1 MSKIARVDA
10 KILAY
15 PDANDFNN
23 IRRTVLVRVETS
35 DGIAGWGEG
44 IAMWPEA
51 CKATALIVEEG
62 LAPLILGEDP
72 SNPRALWRKMRGQ
85 TWWYGEG
92 GIAGFALS
100 AIDMALW
107 DIAGKV
113 AGKPIYE
120 MLGGLSHERLPA
132 NASAHV
138 NKATMAACVDEAAG
152 FFQAG
157 FNSVKLGLAKK
168 GLSDIGGNPDKD
180 VAFIAA
186 LRAAVGPD
194 KEILVDIGNGVRWDV
209 ETAIDV
215 TRRMGEYGIGWIEE
229 PLYPT
234 DWDGYRRLKAAVDVP
249 IAAGEREWTA
259 AGYKHLLEAGIVDV
273 VGVDPARVEGIT
285 GFSLVDDLAGEHE
298 KTVNAH
304 AWSTAVTTAASL
316 HLSLASPNTRLFE
329 LKPFEVAVQQDL
341 VSDPIWHVNG
351 FVYPIGR
358 PGLGISVNEDLVRQ
372 LSV

>member
-10 KILAY
+10 EILAY
-15 PDANDFNN
+15 PDPNDFDN

-35 DGIAGWGEG
+35 DGIVGWGEG

-51 CKATALIVEEG
+51 CIATTLIVEEG
-62 LAPLILGEDP
+62 LTPLILGEDP
-72 SNPRALWRKMRGQ
+72 SDPRALWQKMRGQ

-100 AIDMALW
+100 AIDMATW
-107 DIAGKV
+107 DIAGKI

-132 NASAHV
+132 NASSHV

-157 FNSVKLGLAKK
+157 FKSVKLGFAKK
-168 GLSDIGGNPDKD
+168 GRSDIGGDPDKD

-194 KEILVDIGNGVRWDV
+194 REILVDIGNGVSWDV

-215 TRRMGEYGIGWIEE
+215 TRRMGELGIGWIEE

-234 DWDGYRRLKAAVDVP
+234 DWDGYRRLKAAVEVP
-249 IAAGEREWTA
+249 IASGEREWTA
-259 AGYKHLLEAGIVDV
+259 AGYKHLLETGTVDV

-285 GFSLVDDLAGEHE
+285 GFTLVDALAGAHK

-341 VSDPIWHVNG
+341 VADPIWHVDG
-351 FVYPIGR
+351 FVYPIDK
-358 PGLGISVNEDLVRQ
+358 PGLGISVNEDLIRQ
-372 LSV
+372 LSA